1 MTVSVR
7 LPAPLRPVAGGRA
20 VLELEVDGSADVA
33 GLLDRLA
40 ESHPALERRLRD
52 EQGLLRPHVNVFVG
66 PDNIRDLAQ
75 LGTTVPDGAEVTVLP
90 AVSGG
95 SASPGVS

>member
-1 MTVSVR
+1 VTVSVR
-7 LPAPLRPVAGGRA
+7 LPAPLRPVADGRA
-20 VLELEVDGSADVA
+20 VLEVEVDGSADVA

-52 EQGLLRPHVNVFVG
+52 EQGRLRPHVNVFVG

-75 LGTTVPDGAEVTVLP
+75 LGTAVPDGAEVTVLP

-95 SASPGVS
+95 